1 MKEKKDIIKVD
12 MIRVAGDAA
21 PFILVAYVDKDAN
34 EHQGVM
40 LIDSGSGQNILSCEM
55 TNQLAPLCKREGETS
70 SITTVSSDV
79 VTMNKV
85 NFSFV
90 MGGKQFH
97 EVFCISGNVLPVR
110 KLGNFPVVGVLGN
123 YFLLKH
129 GLVIDFSDYTLHTST
144 ITEDNFSISDCEFFF
159 PMEKGM
165 KYFGLPIVLLSNSE
179 EAALAIAD
187 TGASHNQIASLTIDE
202 LGMDCNY
209 LGEKDLV
216 EGIGGSIEAEE
227 AHVKF
232 NLGSLT
238 EDGGVEI
245 PCQEPFKVS
254 PNFFLTPKEGHCDEN
269 GEQLPP
275 LEALIGSP
283 FMAREKWVLDF
294 DTLIIYKLREK
305 NKLWK
310 AV

>member
-1 MKEKKDIIKVD
+1 METNNRKKIIFLDID
-12 MIRVAGDAA
+12 
-21 PFILVAYVDKDAN
+21 
-34 EHQGVM
+34 
-40 LIDSGSGQNILSCEM
+40 
-55 TNQLAPLCKREGETS
+55 
-70 SITTVSSDV
+70 
-79 VTMNKV
+79 
-85 NFSFV
+85 
-90 MGGKQFH
+90 
-97 EVFCISGNVLPVR
+97 
-110 KLGNFPVVGVLGN
+110 GVLN
-123 YFLLKH
+123 SERYH
-129 GLVIDFSDYTLHTST
+129 DY
-144 ITEDNFSISDCEFFF
+144 CY
-159 PMEKGM
+159 EKGLASDE
-165 KYFGLPIVLLSNSE
+165 KFGYPFDP
-179 EAALAIAD
+179 EAVANLARIIAD
-187 TGASHNQIASLTIDE
+187 TGASHNQIASLTIEE

-254 PNFFLTPKEGHCDEN
+254 PNFFFSPREGQCDEY

-305 NKLWK
+305 SKLWK